1 MREWKRD
8 TNNYRERESKRDP
21 DRETMSEKESK
32 RDIKKQREK
41 MRAGWGENENVTEG
55 RRKRD

>member
-1 MREWKRD
+1 
-8 TNNYRERESKRDP
+8 
-21 DRETMSEKESK
+21 MSEKESK
-32 RDIKKQREK
+32 RDTKKQREK